1 MIVDK
6 FRAWQPDC
14 PPASTIFTIEPND
27 ATDLPVLNKAINVAK
42 PGALRVTMAD
52 GSIGMLFLAAGSL
65 TGLRVC
71 RIWATGPSAEGICG
85 LS

>member
-1 MIVDK
+1 
-6 FRAWQPDC
+6 
-14 PPASTIFTIEPND
+14 
-27 ATDLPVLNKAINVAK
+27 
-42 PGALRVTMAD
+42 MAD

>member
-1 MIVDK
+1 M
-6 FRAWQPDC
+6 AAGLSG
-14 PPASTIFTIEPND
+14 PASTIFTIEPND

-65 TGLRVC
+65 TGLRM
-71 RIWATGPSAEGICG
+71 RRSWATGTSAEGVCG

>member
-6 FRAWQPDC
+6 FRALQPDC

-27 ATDLPVLNKAINVAK
+27 ATDLPVLTKAINVPK